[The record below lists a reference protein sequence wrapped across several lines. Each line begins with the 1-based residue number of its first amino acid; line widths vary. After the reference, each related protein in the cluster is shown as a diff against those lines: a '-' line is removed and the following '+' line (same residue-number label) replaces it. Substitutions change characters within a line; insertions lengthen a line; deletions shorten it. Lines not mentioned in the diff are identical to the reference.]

1 MSVYA
6 ESALLASRLGISV
19 ADANILRRAQLTLHR
34 WAELECG
41 DGNAYASWCI
51 VRGRKWGGS
60 FDGPAPSDQA
70 KKNGQGFVYDDNGEP
85 FIERHLHSENFARYE
100 PIADREKGAL
110 RRIGEVCSRLGLHY
124 YHQTDPRGCALY
136 VSREPLTDSDY
147 NRGVAMV
154 SQ

>member
-6 ESALLASRLGISV
+6 ESALLASRLGIST
-19 ADANILRRAQLTLHR
+19 ADANVLRRAQLTLHR

-41 DGNAYASWCI
+41 DGNGC
-51 VRGRKWGGS
+51 
-60 FDGPAPSDQA
+60 
-70 KKNGQGFVYDDNGEP
+70 
-85 FIERHLHSENFARYE
+85 IERDDATGKPFYYRANHSYLDPHDPRARYR
-100 PIADREKGAL
+100 IADREAGAL
-110 RRIGEVCSRLGLHY
+110 RRVAEVCKRNGLHF

-154 SQ
+154 TEG